1 MKSKVFK
8 RILSAILSIQMI
20 CAFTPAIV
28 LNANAEELQMYLN
41 EDFTSENNKWTGKT
55 ENMGIL
61 TDEEIP
67 YMRYTAADT
76 EQKITRKVDNTLPGG
91 SVYVAEFDIRFADAN
106 SGVVELY
113 GGSQLGPTVIFDGE
127 KIKTKYG
134 NPSSY
139 DTMYQGVEVN
149 KWYNVKFLAN
159 GTTSMVGYTK
169 AAGTDEEAQA
179 TKSEKVIR
187 NLKNTIFSKFNVTNK
202 VNGES
207 DIRSGAVDVRNMKV
221 YKPAPTEVTIGVTD
235 DISKVSIPAEGTTKT
250 VNYLVAAALFNGI
263 DLSSYEP
270 LSKELVKFELY
281 NSDDTESLQENLPTG
296 ITLNPATGVL
306 TVSSEADAG
315 EYNVRLLS
323 YDGAVYDSKKITIA
337 QAGLAASV
345 SLINPAEKLPIPNN
359 GTVSTEFFAQCYDK
373 AGSEAYGIPLK
384 WSLLNA
390 DETELN
396 DSGISI
402 DENTG
407 VISSTSSAA
416 ASSFKVKVALKDNPN
431 VYEISEEIETYKM
444 TASKIDIIG
453 ADMLQT
459 ASQVSETYTIK
470 IFDQY
475 GAEMPSEEL
484 SGWNAENTTDGI
496 TFENGVLTAA
506 ANSDSDVIIK
516 ATSGDITASKTVRV
530 YKPVLSEIAVDGDMS
545 IEIPKSGNKS
555 FTYTAKAYD
564 QKGIEIKDTDFSW
577 SMEAYDNNG
586 ITFDSAKAMITADGA
601 ATEQTITVT
610 ASTADI
616 NGSLK
621 VVVTKNP
628 FTYKPVDGGFE
639 IDNGNKNYTRPIYA
653 AHTNDNGE
661 TSFRYIYYLGDRPKL
676 VLSNAGTGTSF
687 FRFAHMFLG
696 IKDGKWL
703 DEMSNITARYVNGH
717 EEYVI
722 KDSSFEGEIKLTYT
736 RSDKIDAMLVK
747 AELPDSVKDKLVVAA
762 AGGNRIDSKQPTGG
776 NSSALEFS
784 PSDTNSTVP
793 TFTDN
798 SFSIT
803 GSYAT
808 ISGTSN
814 VKMNYAAKDSSMY
827 SSGVDALL
835 TSTAANQPMVVGTT
849 DGNTENTVYMMITT
863 DSPSENKYFNEYQ
876 TNAREIFNDSVNY
889 FKGVAETIKIDTPD
903 PYINSAMRA
912 QVMAMDNIW
921 DNPVI
926 THGAIGWHNGQG
938 GWRGGY
944 CFVNAG
950 WSDRIKTNIQNYI
963 ARQEKDTG
971 RIWAYPSH
979 DGRYN
984 MSLVMVDIIMQYWD
998 WTGDDAF
1005 FSEEGGYDFIAGHLK
1020 FMDDYMQVP
1029 GTNLYENWLDA
1040 WNTDNK
1046 WNNGGTGSIATA
1058 YTWRAYNT
1066 MAKIAAK
1073 LGKTDDAAAYQTKA
1087 DLIKKEMNEQ
1097 LWNADTGVFGEVKE
1111 RFGYGRLNTAPDLS
1125 SIYTPVDMGIATD
1138 EQVYQMMRFTDYAVP
1153 SVANLDK
1160 IWDNIDF
1167 KYSSNRLPEYYSSDG
1182 LYVEEVMN
1190 NALAYFENG
1199 QREMG
1204 MKQFRACLVPLMKGS
1219 SAGQGTVQHI
1229 VKADLSNNGH
1239 IDFADCTSQYARTAA
1254 EGIFGIKVN
1263 VPDSKA
1269 DIKPGFPAD
1278 WKYASIKMDAVSY
1291 DYKYE
1296 NNTDK
1301 FSVTSKENLSYEMHV
1316 PTRSSKIT
1324 SVKVNG
1330 TEVTDYTVDNFVNV
1344 KTPVGN
1350 SAVVE
1355 VTYANDEI
1363 AKVETEAV
1371 GGKNSDYTVKSNGK
1385 ITAISD
1391 PQSLITNTDGIGT
1404 DTITVKLGEKSGHHT
1419 FFVTVEKNDMT
1430 AVLPVDLEIKDAVE
1444 LTDMEIVTGANAG
1457 IKVKLT
1463 NNTEKQLTLNAVL
1476 STVSGKVTEEN
1487 ITIAA
1492 KGASNEI
1499 LVPIE
1504 NETDLTPG
1512 NNKVTA
1518 VLSGDIDNTIYGEIT
1533 AWDLKDTV
1541 TNTAEQYQTISL
1553 DGVVNQDLRT
1563 LHQNTYDLTYEGNEH
1578 YRLERFYWSSDAER
1592 TVLPNGRAWWEPNR
1606 GTNGVPSSLNLP
1618 SSGGEYTTNI
1628 GVPFKI
1634 SSSEGNNAAFV
1645 SLYNQFPDKMN
1656 IPVNTDGS
1664 KIYFMLSVSTNN
1676 MQSRIENARITVNMK
1691 DGTKEIL
1698 PLTNPDNIDD
1708 WLNYQ
1713 QSKPYAETGY
1723 VQMLGDKA
1731 HSNILALDFGKV
1743 NQIESVDFECL
1754 SSEVLAGLLGIT
1766 VVKGEFEE
1774 PFSVGEIEFDKT
1786 ELTAGETVTA
1796 TSAIKNNGETDIP
1809 VNMMIALY
1817 DENGTLKELKT
1828 EKHTVTANSANEY
1841 SITYSNSA
1849 IESGDYIKAFLW
1861 NSLENMKPLTEAKI
1875 LR

>member
-1 MKSKVFK
+1 MKATGIKK
-8 RILSAILSIQMI
+8 ALSAILSLQMI
-20 CAFTPAIV
+20 CTALPSV
-28 LNANAEELQMYLN
+28 SLNAQAAELQMYLN
-41 EDFTSENNKWTGKT
+41 EDFTSEQSKWTGKT
-55 ENMGIL
+55 DNMEIIS
-61 TDEEIP
+61 DEEVP
-67 YMRYTAADT
+67 YMRYAAADT
-76 EQKITRKVDNTLPGG
+76 EQKITRKVDNTIPGG
-91 SVYVAEFDIRFADAN
+91 SVYVAELDVRFADDN

-134 NPSSY
+134 NPASY
-139 DTMYQGVEVN
+139 DTMYQGAQAN
-149 KWYNVKFLAN
+149 TWYNIKFLAN

-169 AAGTDEEAQA
+169 AADSDEEAQV
-179 TKSEKVIR
+179 TQSDKIIR
-187 NLKNTIFSKFNVTNK
+187 NLKNTIFSQFNVTNK
-202 VNGES
+202 VNSES
-207 DIRSGAVDVRNMKV
+207 SIRSGAVDVRNMKV
-221 YKPAPTEVTIGVTD
+221 YKPAPTDVTIGVID
-235 DISKVSIPAEGTTKT
+235 DIERVSIPAEGTSKT
-250 VNYLVAAALFNGI
+250 INYIVNSASFNDI
-263 DLSSYEP
+263 DLSAYEP

-281 NSDDTESLQENLPTG
+281 NSDNTECLQDSLPSG
-296 ITLNPATGVL
+296 MMLNPATGIL
-306 TVSSEADAG
+306 TVSSDAEAG
-315 EYNVRLLS
+315 EYNVRLCS
-323 YDGAVYDSKKITIA
+323 YDDTAYDSKKITIA
-337 QAGLAASV
+337 QAGSATSIE
-345 SLINPAEKLPIPNN
+345 LIDSPDRLPIPNN
-359 GTVSTEFFAQCYDK
+359 GTVSTVFSAQCYDK
-373 AGSEAYGIPLK
+373 EGSEAYEIPLK

-390 DETELN
+390 DETAFN

-402 DENTG
+402 DEKTG
-407 VISSTSSAA
+407 VITSSSQAVT
-416 ASSFKVKVALKDNPN
+416 SSFKVKAALENNPDIY
-431 VYEISEEIETYKM
+431 VISEEIETYKM
-444 TASKIDIIG
+444 TASKIEIIG

-459 ASQVSETYTIK
+459 ASQVSETYTVK

-475 GAEMPSEEL
+475 GVEMPQEEL
-484 SGWNAENTTDGI
+484 SGWNAENLKDGI
-496 TFENGVLTAA
+496 SFENGVLTAL
-506 ANSDSDVIIK
+506 ANSDSDIIIK
-516 ATSGDITASKTVRV
+516 ASSGDITASKIVRV
-530 YKPVLSEIAVDGDMS
+530 YKPELSEIDVAGDMS
-545 IEIPKSGNKS
+545 IEIPKNGTKN

-564 QKGIEIKDTDFSW
+564 QKGVEIKDVDFSW
-577 SMEAYDNNG
+577 SIETYDSNG
-586 ITFDSAKAMITADGA
+586 ITFDSEQAVVTAESTAM
-601 ATEQTITVT
+601 EQTITVT

-616 NGSLK
+616 KGSLK

-653 AHTNDNGE
+653 AHTNDKGE

-676 VLSNAGTGTSF
+676 VLSNAGTGSSY

-696 IKDGKWL
+696 IKGGKWL

-722 KDSSFEGEIKLTYT
+722 KDASFEGEIKLTYT

-747 AELPDSVKDKLVVAA
+747 AELPDSIKDKLVVAA

-784 PSDTNSTVP
+784 PSDTNSTTPV
-793 TFTDN
+793 FGDN

-814 VKMNYAAKDSSMY
+814 VKMNYSAKDASMY
-827 SSGVDALL
+827 NSGVDALL
-835 TSTAANQPMVVGTT
+835 SSVAANQPMVVGTT

-863 DSPSENKYFNEYQ
+863 DNPTENKYFNEYQ
-876 TNAREIFNDSVNY
+876 TNSREIFNDSINY
-889 FKGVAETIKIDTPD
+889 FKSVAETIKIDTPD

-963 ARQEKDTG
+963 AHQEENG

-1005 FSEEGGYDFIAGHLK
+1005 FAEEGGYEFIAGHLK

-1046 WNNGGTGSIATA
+1046 WNNGGAGSIATA

-1073 LGKTDDAAAYQTKA
+1073 LGKTDDAKMYQEKA

-1097 LWNADTGVFGEVKE
+1097 LWDADTGVFGEVRE
-1111 RFGYGRLNTAPDLS
+1111 RFGYGRLNAAPDLS

-1160 IWDNIDF
+1160 IWNDIDF

-1263 VPDSKA
+1263 VPDGKA

-1296 NNTDK
+1296 NGTDI
-1301 FSVTSKENLSYEMHV
+1301 FNVTSKENLSYEMHI
-1316 PTRSSKIT
+1316 PARSSKIT

-1330 TEVTDYTVDNFVNV
+1330 AEVADYTVDNFVNV
-1344 KTPVGN
+1344 TTPAAT

-1355 VTYANDEI
+1355 VAYTGDET
-1363 AKVETEAV
+1363 AKIEAESI
-1371 GGKNSDYTVKSNGK
+1371 GGKHADYTVKSNGK
-1385 ITAISD
+1385 ITAVSD

-1404 DTITVKLGEKSGHHT
+1404 DTITVKFGEKSGHHT

-1430 AVLPVDLEIKDAVE
+1430 AVLPVDLEIKDTVE
-1444 LTDMEIVTGANAG
+1444 LTDMEIVTGTNPG

-1463 NNTEKQLTLNAVL
+1463 NNTEKPITINAVL
-1476 STVSGKVTEEN
+1476 STVSGKITEEN

-1504 NETDLTPG
+1504 NETALTPG

-1518 VLSGDIDNTIYGEIT
+1518 VLSGDVKETIYGEIT
-1533 AWDLKDTV
+1533 DWDLKNKV
-1541 TNTAEQYQTISL
+1541 TNTKEQYQTIPL
-1553 DGVVNQDLRT
+1553 DNVVNQDLRT
-1563 LHQNTYDLTYEGNEH
+1563 LHQNEYDLTYEDNEH
-1578 YRLERFYWSSDAER
+1578 YRLERFYWSTDAER

-1606 GTNGVPSSLNLP
+1606 GADGVPSSLNLP
-1618 SSGGEYTTNI
+1618 SSGGEYTTDI
-1628 GVPFKI
+1628 GVPFDI
-1634 SSSEGNNAAFV
+1634 SASEGHNAAFV

-1656 IPVNTDGS
+1656 IPVNADGS

-1691 DGTKEIL
+1691 DGTKEVL

-1713 QSKPYAETGY
+1713 QSKPYAESGY

-1731 HSNILALDFGKV
+1731 HSNILAIDFGKV

-1766 VVKGEFEE
+1766 VVKGECKV
-1774 PFSVGEIEFDKT
+1774 PFSVGEIVFDRS
-1786 ELTAGETVTA
+1786 ELTAGENMTA
-1796 TSAIKNNGETDIP
+1796 SSVITNNGETDIP
-1809 VNMMIALY
+1809 VNMIIALY
-1817 DENGTLKELKT
+1817 DKNGRLKELKT
-1828 EKHTVTANSANEY
+1828 EKHTVTANSADEY
-1841 SITYSNSA
+1841 SITYSNSM
-1849 IESGDYIKAFLW
+1849 IENGDYIKAFLW
-1861 NSLENMKPLTEAKI
+1861 NSLEAMTPLTEVKI